1 MKKYLL
7 FVIFILL
14 SLPVYT
20 SIINIPAENQSTQT
34 DIQRYLNRHLA
45 ETKLTASDGAGAD
58 YYGCS
63 VSISGDYAIVG
74 AHRDDDNGSDSGSAY
89 IYHYTGTSW
98 IEQQKLTA
106 SDGAAHD
113 LFGSSV
119 SISGGYAVIGA
130 QCDDD
135 NGSASGSAYIYHF
148 NGTSWIEQ
156 QKLTASDGAGAD
168 YFGRSVSISG
178 DYALIGAIHDDDN
191 GTNSGSA
198 YIYHFTGTTWIE
210 QQKLTASDGAPTLHE
225 KSLIKSSKS

>member
-34 DIQRYLNRHLA
+34 DIQRYLNRDLD

-58 YYGCS
+58 EFGRS

-74 AHRDDDNGSDSGSAY
+74 AYFDDDNGAQSGSAY
-89 IYHYTGTSW
+89 IYHFTGTSW

-106 SDGAAHD
+106 SDGESGD
-113 LFGSSV
+113 YFGRSV
-119 SISGGYAVIGA
+119 SISGDYVLIGA
-130 QCDDD
+130 NSDDD
-135 NGSASGSAYIYHF
+135 NGSGSGSAYIYHF

-156 QKLTASDGAGAD
+156 QKLTASDGE
-168 YFGRSVSISG
+168 SG
-178 DYALIGAIHDDDN
+178 D
-191 GTNSGSA
+191 
-198 YIYHFTGTTWIE
+198 W
-210 QQKLTASDGAPTLHE
+210 
-225 KSLIKSSKS
+225 

>member
-34 DIQRYLNRHLA
+34 DIQRYLNRDLD

-58 YYGCS
+58 
-63 VSISGDYAIVG
+63 
-74 AHRDDDNGSDSGSAY
+74 
-89 IYHYTGTSW
+89 
-98 IEQQKLTA
+98 E
-106 SDGAAHD
+106 
-113 LFGSSV
+113 
-119 SISGGYAVIGA
+119 
-130 QCDDD
+130 
-135 NGSASGSAYIYHF
+135 
-148 NGTSWIEQ
+148 
-156 QKLTASDGAGAD
+156 
-168 YFGRSVSISG
+168 FGRSVSISG

-198 YIYHFTGTTWIE
+198 YIYHFTGTSWIE